1 MLGAPMAISKPNV
14 LIAGLCAAFLLEI
27 PVAGQAAPGGED
39 PGSGPAPTGTH
50 APPGAFHLL
59 RLAGGAAEV
68 RYTPGS
74 LDRAANVQNRLEITA
89 RTYRK
94 WVKVNINPLVY
105 VLSREG
111 WQDAGYPAAFGL
123 PLRVGDGD
131 LAVPALGDPETV
143 ALWTDLL
150 EGNLPIVEG
159 FLFRGTHQEAAT
171 MVLADVLIQ
180 RAAGE
185 LLIDELG
192 IDYEEDWV
200 RELAVHI
207 ATQAAMNRIE
217 AGRVPVLDALYHSMS
232 SRYARGTQSARDFD
246 ADLDLADW
254 LWFQAQFHRGA
265 RLVLDKADAKDAVQ
279 ALRGMAKKG
288 GGQLT
293 IEMLLR
299 KWEPLQDWLHGT
311 FTTVSQRAS
320 R

>member
-1 MLGAPMAISKPNV
+1 MAISKPIV
-14 LIAGLCAAFLLEI
+14 LMLGLFAALLLHR
-27 PVAGQAAPGGED
+27 PAAGQTTPAED
-39 PGSGPAPTGTH
+39 DAGFGPAPTG
-50 APPGAFHLL
+50 AYPPPGAFHLL
-59 RLAGGAAEV
+59 RLAGDAAEV

-74 LDRAANVQNRLEITA
+74 LDRAANVQNRLEVTA

-94 WVKVNINPLVY
+94 WVKVNIDPMVY
-105 VLSREG
+105 VLGREG
-111 WQDAGYPAAFGL
+111 WSDAGYPAAFGL

-131 LAVPALGDPETV
+131 LAVPALGDPQTV
-143 ALWTDLL
+143 ELWTHLLAGDL
-150 EGNLPIVEG
+150 PVVEG
-159 FLFRGTHQEAAT
+159 FLFRGTPQEAAT

-185 LLIDELG
+185 LLIDRLG
-192 IDYEEDWV
+192 VGYEDVWV

-217 AGRVPVLDALYHSMS
+217 PGRIPVLDALYHTMS
-232 SRYARGTQSARDFD
+232 ALHARGTQSVRDFRT
-246 ADLDLADW
+246 DLALEDW

-265 RLVLDKADAKDAVQ
+265 RLVLDDADAKNAVQ

-299 KWEPLQDWLHGT
+299 KWQGLQDWLHGT
-311 FTTVSQRAS
+311 FTTVSQRAG